1 MTCLL
6 EGFMVMS
13 LRGFDRVLL
22 GEDNSDLP
30 QRWVYVNIVSEGLIG
45 CFLLERT
52 VTFLIEGFMFIS
64 VV

>member
-6 EGFMVMS
+6 AGFMVIS

-30 QRWVYVNIVSEGLIG
+30 HRWVNVNIV
-45 CFLLERT
+45 
-52 VTFLIEGFMFIS
+52 
-64 VV
+64 

>member
-30 QRWVYVNIVSEGLIG
+30 HRWVYVYKSKRV
-45 CFLLERT
+45 
-52 VTFLIEGFMFIS
+52 
-64 VV
+64 